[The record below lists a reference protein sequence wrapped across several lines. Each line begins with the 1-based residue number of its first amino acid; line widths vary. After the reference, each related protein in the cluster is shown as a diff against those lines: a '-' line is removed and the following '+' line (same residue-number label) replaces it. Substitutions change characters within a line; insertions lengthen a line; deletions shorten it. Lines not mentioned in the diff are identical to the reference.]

1 MPDNVK
7 YDVFLSH
14 NSKDKDAIIT
24 LARRLKDEGLSVW
37 LDIWKLR
44 VGKPWQDPMEKA
56 IRESGS
62 ILIFIGESGF
72 GRWENE
78 EMRVAVEEQVR
89 DPNYTVI
96 PILLPGGKEEYLNDK
111 PLLRRNVWVDYR
123 KGLDDSEAFY
133 RLLSGIRGQ
142 DPEDYEDYMAKR
154 ASPDASTTGSAG
166 LPFSPAQSDKEKKAE
181 PDLLTFVNR
190 EDLIEFILSSQS
202 PAYHLLDAPA
212 GFGKTFTLKKLQLQF
227 EAYGW
232 VNGYVAVQH
241 QNSLNEVLLEFA
253 TLFGLHVDGDISGEN
268 FAQALLTKWDSEF
281 QSERKKGI
289 VLLVDAEKPSAMSLQ
304 IIRQMLTEGIP
315 PMARV
320 LHEHK
325 SLKKRHNPFR
335 VVVASRYLSSK
346 LGRAYVTHF
355 TPHKLT
361 PFSYPTVRQAVEK
374 YLAPHIVEKLDQ
386 LTAHLIYYTG
396 GHPGCIASILALY
409 KQKHYP
415 DPDLFFETYEDQVWD
430 IVYPEIDDVRIS
442 IEQDLRQA
450 FDELSVFRFVDA
462 GILRE
467 VIKSLPFLELDDE
480 FELQDKLREAYLMD
494 ALPGGM
500 FLKDGITRNMLAL
513 RLFASGGR
521 KAFVH
526 KCRMPQEICKARLSD
541 PAAQLPAKWLVESY
555 YQYLQKYIGD
565 IQSGDTRK
573 RLQKEF
579 FNKIIPDGLSEFAQM
594 RQIREHRMAI
604 EQALDEDWE
613 FQFTVNYFLRESEF
627 CDSCS
632 NSPYVRAKA
641 QILAF
646 FR

>member
-1 MPDNVK
+1 MKIIWRKEPALTHLQPGQLVCI
-7 YDVFLSH
+7 FCLS
-14 NSKDKDAIIT
+14 
-24 LARRLKDEGLSVW
+24 
-37 LDIWKLR
+37 
-44 VGKPWQDPMEKA
+44 
-56 IRESGS
+56 
-62 ILIFIGESGF
+62 
-72 GRWENE
+72 
-78 EMRVAVEEQVR
+78 
-89 DPNYTVI
+89 
-96 PILLPGGKEEYLNDK
+96 
-111 PLLRRNVWVDYR
+111 
-123 KGLDDSEAFY
+123 
-133 RLLSGIRGQ
+133 
-142 DPEDYEDYMAKR
+142 
-154 ASPDASTTGSAG
+154 
-166 LPFSPAQSDKEKKAE
+166 QSDKEKKAE

-190 EDLIEFILSSQS
+190 EDLIEFMLSSQS

-268 FAQALLTKWDSEF
+268 FAQALLAKWDSEF

-335 VVVASRYLSSK
+335 VVIASRYLSSK
-346 LGRAYVTHF
+346 LGQAYVSNF

-361 PFSYPTVRQAVEK
+361 PFNYLTVRLAVEK
-374 YLAPHIVEKLDQ
+374 YLDPHIVEKLDQ
-386 LTAHLIYYTG
+386 LTAHLIYFTG

-415 DPDLFFETYEDQVWD
+415 DPNLFFERYEDQVWD
-430 IVYPEIDDVRIS
+430 IVYPEIDDIRIS
-442 IEQDLRQA
+442 IDQDLRQA

-467 VIKSLPFLELDDE
+467 AIKNLPFLELDDE

-494 ALPGGM
+494 PLPGGM

-513 RLFASGGR
+513 RLFASSGR
-521 KAFVH
+521 RAFVH
-526 KCRMPQEICKARLSD
+526 KCRMPQEICKSRLSD
-541 PAAQLPAKWLVESY
+541 PTAQLPAKWLVESY
-555 YQYLQKYIGD
+555 YQYLQKSIGA

-573 RLQKEF
+573 KLQKEF
-579 FNKIIPDGLSEFAQM
+579 FDKIIPEGLSEFAQI
-594 RQIREHRMAI
+594 RQ
-604 EQALDEDWE
+604 
-613 FQFTVNYFLRESEF
+613 
-627 CDSCS
+627 
-632 NSPYVRAKA
+632 
-641 QILAF
+641 
-646 FR
+646 